1 MTARQDRRPGATLER
16 IGTSTR
22 ATVDRIIATYRR
34 ATPTDVEAGASWY
47 GDAGSLALELAR
59 AGDTTAEHAATVI
72 SHLSPRTPWAR
83 NVSGAWQLILTGE
96 APGCLQANVRRA
108 RAALSSSS
116 PLGTLGGPK
125 TQRFARN
132 ILGDRDAV
140 TVDVWAAR
148 VALGERDDLDRVL
161 RAVGAYDALEHCYRL
176 AARRLGVDPVTVQA
190 TTWIVARNGRAA

>member
-1 MTARQDRRPGATLER
+1 MTDRLDRRPGATLAR

-22 ATVDRIIATYRR
+22 ATVDRIVDTYRR
-34 ATPTDVEAGASWY
+34 ATPTDTESGARWY
-47 GDAGSLALELAR
+47 GDAGSLALEIAR
-59 AGDTTAEHAATVI
+59 AGGTTAEHAAAVI
-72 SHLSPRTPWAR
+72 AHLSPRTPWQR
-83 NVSGAWQLILTGE
+83 NVSGAWSLVLTGD
-96 APGCLQANVRRA
+96 APGCLGRNVSGARRA
-108 RAALSSSS
+108 LESDR
-116 PLGTLGGPK
+116 PLATLGGPK

-161 RAVGAYDALEHCYRL
+161 TWAGVYDALEHCYRL